1 MSDVH
6 SELDSIRRQHDIKG
20 VFGVKKVLRKYA
32 FELPD
37 VPRGENEWYKV
48 IYGFDREYQSCRLTS
63 NVN

>member
-6 SELDSIRRQHDIKG
+6 NELDSIRRQHDIKG
-20 VFGVKKVLRKYA
+20 MFGIKKVLRKYA

-48 IYGFDREYQSCRLTS
+48 VYGFDREYVVMSRGMFY
-63 NVN
+63 